1 MSAED
6 AASIFVPWRLLET
19 LEKRTRGSP
28 VSSSGSLN
36 GTTQAEGPPRVVKL
50 RMAAVFIA
58 DISGFSRLE
67 NVFEGATNLGVDT
80 FSSLLNS
87 VLGGIEAVVWSLGG
101 CVVHVA
107 GDALICVFAGDSDE
121 ASDDDDDAEHA
132 IMEAAEEAARRTIGA
147 FESVFKK
154 MESRL
159 DIHGAVSW
167 GSLDVIRLASTQAR
181 PQCNDDMDG
190 SVEDGEV
197 HDSAKSEEPPDSP
210 QSPHNTDLRGASSRR
225 PRRTR

>member
-1 MSAED
+1 M
-6 AASIFVPWRLLET
+6 LEN
-19 LEKRTRGSP
+19 LEKRVHRDDRGS
-28 VSSSGSLN
+28 SGAPKGATS
-36 GTTQAEGPPRVVKL
+36 AEPPPRVMKL

-80 FSSLLNS
+80 FSALLNS

-107 GDALICVFAGDSDE
+107 GDALICVFTGDSDD
-121 ASDDDDDAEHA
+121 ANDDEDDAEHA

-159 DIHGAVSW
+159 EIHGAVSW
-167 GSLDVIRLASTQAR
+167 GSLDVIRLASQQAR
-181 PQCNDDMDG
+181 ASRASADDDADPVDDG
-190 SVEDGEV
+190 DV
-197 HDSAKSEEPPDSP
+197 HDSANSDDP
-210 QSPHNTDLRGASSRR
+210 GRR
-225 PRRTR
+225 NLQRKPREHPSTIGTR